1 MFKEEKT
8 NDEKPANPWGCTH
21 TCSLLKNKKIAKIYF
36 GGEFLLTQNLIEGH
50 NRLGLALCY
59 IVM

>member
-8 NDEKPANPWGCTH
+8 NDEKPANSWGCTH
-21 TCSLLKNKKIAKIYF
+21 THTDSFLENKKIEF
-36 GGEFLLTQNLIEGH
+36 GGEFLLSRILIEDY